1 MSSIEH
7 GRRSRRLPTPAM
19 AVAVAAL
26 VVALAGTAIAVTK
39 APKNSVVSKSI
50 KNGQVKESDL
60 GSSAVTSAKLAE
72 GAVNS
77 GKLAE
82 GAVSSGKLAEGAVSS
97 GKIAEG
103 SVTSGKIAE
112 TTIGLGKLDGAV
124 SAAFAGAGPV
134 TYVEDTGGATDGGQA
149 APTAECPAG
158 TRAVAGGYATTAAG
172 SSTDIFANASR
183 PNIVPSNIPP
193 TGTEVANS
201 WRAVV
206 VNETGG
212 TNPGTVQVT
221 AYAICMT

>member
-1 MSSIEH
+1 
-7 GRRSRRLPTPAM
+7 M

-26 VVALAGTAIAVTK
+26 LLALGGTAIAVTK

-50 KNGQVKESDL
+50 KNGQVKKADL
-60 GSSAVTSAKLAE
+60 GRGAATSQKIAD
-72 GAVNS
+72 
-77 GKLAE
+77 
-82 GAVSSGKLAEGAVSS
+82 GAVSS

-103 SVTSGKIAE
+103 AVGSGKIAEGSVSSGKVAEGAITSGKIAE

-134 TYVEDTGGATDGGQA
+134 TYVQDTGGATDGGQA

-158 TRAVAGGYATTAAG
+158 TRAVAGGFATTAAG
-172 SSTDIFANASR
+172 NSTDILANVSR
-183 PNIVPSNIPP
+183 PNIVPSNNPP

-206 VNETGG
+206 VNESGG
-212 TNPGTVQVT
+212 TNGGTVQVT
-221 AYAICMT
+221 AYAVCMT